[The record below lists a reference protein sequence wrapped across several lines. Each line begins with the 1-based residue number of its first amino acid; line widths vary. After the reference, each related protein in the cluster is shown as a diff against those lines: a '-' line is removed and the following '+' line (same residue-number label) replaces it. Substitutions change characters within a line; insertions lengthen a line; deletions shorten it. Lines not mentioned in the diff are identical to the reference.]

1 MKIFVSYSFRPE
13 NDWVEKYVIPLVESF
28 GHKAVTG
35 QILEGAAIPDEVK
48 QRIRGCRR
56 VLCFT
61 TRSTP
66 RYNAQGQVESYEP
79 PDWVRDELMLAR
91 GRDKVAVEFREDR
104 VVYGGAASFVAWHAF
119 KREELPELL
128 VRLACL
134 LSAWPVGPLQ
144 LRLNVPPAFALE
156 VENAANARQLKARC
170 LALDEAG
177 DLVGEEEL
185 PVHVHEGRLTV
196 PFWIKPDPGLS
207 IEIEISI
214 GNKRLACRG
223 ISPAVREARLQEG

>member
-13 NDWVEKYVIPLVESF
+13 NAWVERYVIPLVKSF
-28 GHKAVTG
+28 GHEPVTG

-48 QRIRGCRR
+48 QRIKGCRR
-56 VLCFT
+56 VLCFS
-61 TRSTP
+61 TRSKA
-66 RYNAQGQVESYEP
+66 RYTAQGQVESYEP

-91 GRDKVAVEFREDR
+91 GRDQVAIEFREDQ
-104 VVYGGAASFVAWHAF
+104 VSYGGASSFVAWHPF
-119 KREELPELL
+119 NREELPELL
-128 VRLACL
+128 VRLAQL

-144 LRLNVPPAFALE
+144 LRLNVPAPFQAE
-156 VENAANARQLKARC
+156 VETAANARQLKARC
-170 LALDEAG
+170 LAFDEAG

-185 PVHVHEGRLTV
+185 PVRVHEGRLIV

-207 IEIEISI
+207 IEIEISL
-214 GNKRLACRG
+214 GTKRLACRG